1 MQTVQPTRLL
11 RHVLIADAIVSGLM
25 GLLMVFDA
33 NVLSHWFAIPASGL
47 RYAGLVLLPYA
58 ALVGLLSTR
67 NPMPRALV
75 LAVIACN
82 ALWAIDCMLLL
93 AAGWLSPTWLGSAF
107 VLLQAWG
114 VAVFA
119 CLQWVGLRRAQGQR
133 SARA

>member
-11 RHVLIADAIVSGLM
+11 RHALLADAIVSGLM

-33 NVLSHWFAIPASGL
+33 NVLSNWFAIPASWL

-58 ALVGLLSTR
+58 AIVGFLWTR
-67 NPMPRALV
+67 SPMPRALV
-75 LAVIACN
+75 LAVIVCN

-93 AAGWLSPTWLGSAF
+93 GTGWLSPTWLGSAF

-114 VAVFA
+114 VAMFA
-119 CLQWVGLRRAQGQR
+119 CLQWVGLRRAQGQGT
-133 SARA
+133 AMA